1 MDKFCI
7 IDIKSHIDERGC
19 LIPFEYSQN
28 CPFEIK
34 RVFVIK
40 DVPDKEITRGNH
52 TNTKS
57 KCLIIP
63 IQGSVTIECIKKQ
76 EKETYVLNNS
86 NQALFID
93 NGVYRKLYNFS
104 SDAIL
109 LCLSDLPFDNTE
121 FIDKIE

>member
-1 MDKFCI
+1 MFKRGFKIFNSESSNPVIGAVLGNISIDKDSNKF
-7 IDIKSHIDERGC
+7 
-19 LIPFEYSQN
+19 LNIPYLTE
-28 CPFEIK
+28 
-34 RVFVIK
+34 
-40 DVPDKEITRGNH
+40 
-52 TNTKS
+52 S